1 MIRTVEGIAMETRIN
16 AERLHASLREFA
28 GIGATS
34 GGGVTRLALT
44 DEDKAGRDLLRRWF
58 SEAGLEVR
66 VDDLGNMTGDRVGK
80 EPELPVLLG
89 SHCDS
94 VVRGGKFDGALG
106 VLGALEVVRTLNDH
120 GITT

>member
-1 MIRTVEGIAMETRIN
+1 MEIKIN
-16 AERLHASLREFA
+16 AERLLASLHELA
-28 GIGATS
+28 EIGATP

-44 DEDKAGRDLLRRWF
+44 DEDKVGRDLLQRWF
-58 SEAGLEVR
+58 EDAGLDVR
-66 VDDLGNMTGDRVGK
+66 VDDLGNMTGHRVGS
-80 EPELPVLLG
+80 EFGLPVLLG

-106 VLGALEVVRTLNDH
+106 VLGALEVMRTLNDH